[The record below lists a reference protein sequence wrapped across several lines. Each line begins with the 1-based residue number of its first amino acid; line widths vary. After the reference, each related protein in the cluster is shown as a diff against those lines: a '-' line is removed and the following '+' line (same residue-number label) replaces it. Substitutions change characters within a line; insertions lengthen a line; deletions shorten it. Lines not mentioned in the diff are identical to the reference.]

1 MQNRNDSILLTRYAK
16 LNDERAFA
24 EILERY
30 YPLVYRAA
38 YAKTKNEEFA
48 NDVAAAVFL
57 LLANR
62 AKSIGPKV
70 VVAGWLFKA
79 SRLTACNALRAEQ
92 ARRNREIEAV
102 KMAEA
107 ALQSE
112 IAQSELE
119 KLDMIDDGLMKLSE
133 QDRNAVLLRYSE
145 GLSINETAEALNVKP
160 EAAKKRASRGIERL
174 RKYCATHGSALSI
187 AVIGAVLGEKSA
199 HAAPESLNIV
209 NLQSFHATSGSNIH
223 IICQG
228 AVKQMFLAKL
238 KIAAAV
244 LGSTAIIGTGS
255 VAVIHAADIAN
266 QTPNSQSS
274 IPPDEKESV
283 QIGETIMR
291 GDPAA
296 QKAALKRIEDK
307 AFVIRK
313 ELEPWARNH
322 AGELNAMLNAKPNSI
337 KELKAV
343 MEVAPQ
349 LSYPYSQPKELQAIQ
364 DSLSLNS
371 KSPNFAWE
379 PLSVHHMRVSP
390 GKEIILSNF
399 KRHRDGVLFG
409 SAVPGPEQIDI
420 WVSGRITRTE
430 FYSVRHG
437 RRRVITLNRREVE
450 QIALPYDFLK
460 Q

>member
-1 MQNRNDSILLTRYAK
+1 
-16 LNDERAFA
+16 
-24 EILERY
+24 
-30 YPLVYRAA
+30 
-38 YAKTKNEEFA
+38 
-48 NDVAAAVFL
+48 
-57 LLANR
+57 
-62 AKSIGPKV
+62 
-70 VVAGWLFKA
+70 
-79 SRLTACNALRAEQ
+79 
-92 ARRNREIEAV
+92 
-102 KMAEA
+102 
-107 ALQSE
+107 
-112 IAQSELE
+112 
-119 KLDMIDDGLMKLSE
+119 
-133 QDRNAVLLRYSE
+133 
-145 GLSINETAEALNVKP
+145 
-160 EAAKKRASRGIERL
+160 
-174 RKYCATHGSALSI
+174 
-187 AVIGAVLGEKSA
+187 
-199 HAAPESLNIV
+199 
-209 NLQSFHATSGSNIH
+209 
-223 IICQG
+223 
-228 AVKQMFLAKL
+228 MFLAKL